1 MELLIKHNLEVKEMR
16 KEELKKIVEGKTAEE
31 QEMILSLLGEEKL
44 LAILQRFVVLLQ
56 SMWCQT
62 GLLKCNTQNYKK
74 TQSKKHPMKRGF
86 AGLMDM

>member
-1 MELLIKHNLEVKEMR
+1 MR

-56 SMWCQT
+56 SM
-62 GLLKCNTQNYKK
+62 
-74 TQSKKHPMKRGF
+74 
-86 AGLMDM
+86 